1 MRRKGSLLK
10 FHVAQRGH
18 IYFIVCGN
26 GICKIGA
33 STNPVARIR
42 DQISLNGELT
52 YPRPAQNKNAG
63 AARVV
68 EVFVSAPLE
77 AFRVR
82 ERQLQ
87 SHFCEWRYGPHCRAE
102 TFLLPPAEIDRL
114 RRIAFGE
121 FSELSFA
128 ELVNPDTGLNS
139 REAVAA

>member
-1 MRRKGSLLK
+1 VRFSEFAPLMRRKGSLLK

-87 SHFCEWRYGPHCRAE
+87 SHFCE
-102 TFLLPPAEIDRL
+102 
-114 RRIAFGE
+114 
-121 FSELSFA
+121 FSELTFA

>member
-1 MRRKGSLLK
+1 VRFSEFAPLMRRKGSLLK

-52 YPRPAQNKNAG
+52 
-63 AARVV
+63 
-68 EVFVSAPLE
+68 L
-77 AFRVR
+77 
-82 ERQLQ
+82 
-87 SHFCEWRYGPHCRAE
+87 
-102 TFLLPPAEIDRL
+102 T
-114 RRIAFGE
+114 FGE